1 MNNSNNGNKLLD
13 KISDLDPELITDAD
27 KTPRRRSKLLIGI
40 TSGMATVAAAA
51 MIAVAANKLPTK
63 VPPVVDTSD
72 PISSSD
78 TGSSDTVDSNSG
90 SGSGSN
96 SQSDQPVISDPA
108 NDPPK
113 LDFSKYKDLP
123 KISTGDYNISGM
135 GKAPTTYDVRSREL
149 EVSSPWKN
157 AELETMPVYMSSST
171 ELSNIEKMYA
181 RAKEIAAALG
191 IPENEL
197 TITDNYQD
205 MTSAIEYQ
213 RKAGKEAGDS
223 DEEIEEVIRNMIRAV
238 MGMTFVDAQ
247 ADGVSIQLDGACKAT
262 ISFDEPAELPEGC
275 RLSINATAEEE
286 AAALNWLADK
296 YKALTGYSKPAAGY
310 ARGIGSYI
318 YESDGEPSGQIVNY
332 WINKTT
338 FEVDEDTGELEITVF
353 SDYTLEKLAD
363 YPILTAAQAETIL
376 KSNKYDAE
384 NRMSADAKI
393 VKTELVYDNH
403 AAVTAV
409 IPYYEFYVQTD
420 ETPKSDGLVCKVY
433 TIPAVPEE
441 FIDMETRDYGVW
453 A

>member
-1 MNNSNNGNKLLD
+1 MQNYNNNNNGKNLLD
-13 KISDLDPELITDAD
+13 KISDLDPKLITDAD
-27 KTPRRRSKLLIGI
+27 KKPRRKSKLLIGI

-51 MIAVAANKLPTK
+51 MIAVAARNIPTK

-78 TGSSDTVDSNSG
+78 TGSSDTIDSNSG
-90 SGSGSN
+90 SVSDPN
-96 SQSDQPVISDPA
+96 SQSDPA

-149 EVSSPWKN
+149 EASSPWNN

-197 TITDNYQD
+197 TITDNYED
-205 MTSAIEYQ
+205 MTAAIEYQ

-223 DEEIEEVIRNMIRAV
+223 DEEIEEVIRTMIRSV

-247 ADGVSIQLDGACKAT
+247 ADGIFIHLDGACKAE
-262 ISFDEPAELPEGC
+262 ISFDEPVELPEGC
-275 RLSINATAEEE
+275 SLSFNAAAEEKT
-286 AAALNWLADK
+286 AALNYLADK

-310 ARGIGSYI
+310 ARDKGSYI
-318 YESDGEPSGQIVNY
+318 YEADGELTGQIVNY
-332 WINKTT
+332 WINTT
-338 FEVDEDTGELEITVF
+338 QFEVDEDTGELKITIS

-363 YPILTAAQAETIL
+363 YPILTAEQAEQIL

-420 ETPKSDGLVCKVY
+420 ETPKSGQLVCKVY

-441 FIDMETRDYGVW
+441 FIDMETRDYDIR